1 MIGEPADP
9 FASTSGGF
17 GIGVEELV
25 QLVKERSLE
34 ALNRYNGVHGLSNL
48 LKTDLKVG
56 IDRRDDEILLR
67 RNAYGSNTYPC
78 KKGKTFWYFLWRASQ
93 FSHLLVIMFAAVFF
107 SLLRIKTKGILD
119 GWYIEACIVLV
130 TVFHIIAIAVAEYK
144 QSCRFIKLT
153 EEKRTVYLEVI
164 RGGRRVRVS
173 IYDIV
178 VGDIVPLKNG
188 CQVRITTFNRNLFW
202 LELHNLCEF

>member
-1 MIGEPADP
+1 
-9 FASTSGGF
+9 
-17 GIGVEELV
+17 
-25 QLVKERSLE
+25 
-34 ALNRYNGVHGLSNL
+34 
-48 LKTDLKVG
+48 
-56 IDRRDDEILLR
+56 
-67 RNAYGSNTYPC
+67 
-78 KKGKTFWYFLWRASQ
+78 
-93 FSHLLVIMFAAVFF
+93 MFAAVFF

-188 CQVRITTFNRNLFW
+188 CQVPADGVLFVANS
-202 LELHNLCEF
+202 LKVAEQEVTASDEIVQKDLQTNPFLLSGSKLIEGIGTMLVSSRATSHSFVLSLTHHTSIS